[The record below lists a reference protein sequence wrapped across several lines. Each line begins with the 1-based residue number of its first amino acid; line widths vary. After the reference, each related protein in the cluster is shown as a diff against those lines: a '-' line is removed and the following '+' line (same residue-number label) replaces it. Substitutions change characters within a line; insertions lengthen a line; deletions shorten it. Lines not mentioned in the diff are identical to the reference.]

1 MLKTAAILA
10 VAIAAASPAA
20 ASDEQIVRNLGVAPG
35 QYTLAELV
43 QLMNSSK
50 IEARKR
56 AELIAARRA
65 AFEEAVRSAVNGG
78 AYAPEVTRAA
88 R

>member
-1 MLKTAAILA
+1 MLKTAAVLA
-10 VAIAAASPAA
+10 VVIAAAPAA
-20 ASDEQIVRNLGVAPG
+20 ASDEQIVRKLGVAPG

-50 IEARKR
+50 IEAKKR

-65 AFEEAVRSAVNGG
+65 AFDDAVRSAVNGG
-78 AYAPEVTRAA
+78 AYLPEVTRAA

>member
-1 MLKTAAILA
+1 MLKTAAVLA
-10 VAIAAASPAA
+10 VVIAAAPAA
-20 ASDEQIVRNLGVAPG
+20 ASDEQIVRKLGVAPG

-43 QLMNSSK
+43 QLMNSGK
-50 IEARKR
+50 IEAKKR

-65 AFEEAVRSAVNGG
+65 AFDEAVRSAVNGG
-78 AYAPEVTRAA
+78 AYMPEVTRAA

>member
-1 MLKTAAILA
+1 MLKTAAVLA
-10 VAIAAASPAA
+10 VVIAAAPAA
-20 ASDEQIVRNLGVAPG
+20 ASDEQIVRKLGVAPG

-43 QLMNSSK
+43 QLMHSSK
-50 IEARKR
+50 IEAKKR

-65 AFEEAVRSAVNGG
+65 AFDDAVRSAVNGG
-78 AYAPEVTRAA
+78 AYLPEVTRAA